1 MSDPSQHASGSGTAP
16 PPTTP
21 LTVEAIRHAL
31 QSLMQAMNIMVT
43 TVNTLTTNVSV
54 ASSVRPRA
62 TKVAVS
68 KPKAWNGKGGSMEA
82 RHFLVAFNNYA
93 QNEGETLN
101 DWDAATLSWDQNDDK
116 WIAAVLNL
124 MEDKART
131 WALPYLETLAQ
142 GRHPF
147 SGLYRNFMDA
157 FTKRF
162 APLDTTEAA
171 QDALK
176 ALKQGKSSVAEYIS
190 KFDQFTQQ
198 RGWSD
203 TDHRTRFYD
212 GLTDTVK
219 DALTFTDR
227 PVTTPNELK
236 MAAHIIDQHMRQRN
250 SEKGGKPAQQLHL
263 SPSSAKDPNAMD
275 VDASRQ
281 SDSKEVRNRKTYAS
295 FMRGKCFGC
304 GSPDHTKKE
313 GGHEQDIC
321 NHCKKV
327 GHRSPICM
335 AKYLGKKVV
344 AKAAASSETPADNST
359 SPPPAAKAAATTS
372 KGKVPTA
379 DIKAQADLMAKL
391 MAQVEEQ
398 SKELAALKVS
408 F

>member
-1 MSDPSQHASGSGTAP
+1 MSDPSQQASGSANIP
-16 PPTTP
+16 PPATP
-21 LTVEAIRHAL
+21 MTVEAMGHAL
-31 QSLMQAMNIMVT
+31 QSLMQAMNVMVT
-43 TVNTLTTNVSV
+43 TINNLTTNVNI
-54 ASSVRPRA
+54 ASSVHPRA

-82 RHFLVAFNNYA
+82 RHFLAAFYNYA

-116 WIAAVLNL
+116 WIATILNL
-124 MEDKART
+124 MEDEART
-131 WALPYLETLAQ
+131 WALPYLETLAL

-162 APLDTTEAA
+162 APLDSTEAMR
-171 QDALK
+171 DALK

-198 RGWSD
+198 TGWSD

-212 GLTDTVK
+212 GLTEGVK
-219 DALTFTDR
+219 DALTFTNR
-227 PVTTPNELK
+227 PTTSLNELK
-236 MAAHIIDQHMRQRN
+236 TAAHIFDQCIRQCN
-250 SEKGGKPAQQLHL
+250 AEKGGKPTQQLHL
-263 SPSSAKDPNAMD
+263 SPGSGKDPNAMD

-281 SDSKEVRNRKTYAS
+281 SDGKEVRNRKTYTS

-313 GGHEQDIC
+313 GGHKRDIC

-327 GHRSPICM
+327 GHRSPLCM

-344 AKAAASSETPADNST
+344 AKAAASSETPEDNKP
-359 SPPPAAKAAATTS
+359 PPPAAKAATTMS
-372 KGKVPTA
+372 KGKALAPDV
-379 DIKAQADLMAKL
+379 KAQADLMAKL

-398 SKELAALKVS
+398 SKELAALKAS

>member
-1 MSDPSQHASGSGTAP
+1 MTI
-16 PPTTP
+16 
-21 LTVEAIRHAL
+21 EAMGHAL
-31 QSLMQAMNIMVT
+31 QSLMQAMNVMVT
-43 TVNTLTTNVSV
+43 TVNNLTTNINMV
-54 ASSVRPRA
+54 SSVCPRA

-68 KPKAWNGKGGSMEA
+68 KPKPWNGKGGSMEA
-82 RHFLVAFNNYA
+82 RHFLAAFNNYT

-101 DWDAATLSWDQNDDK
+101 DWDAATLSWDQNDNK

-124 MEDKART
+124 MEDEART
-131 WALPYLETLAQ
+131 WALPSLETLAQ
-142 GRHPF
+142 GRYPF
-147 SGLYRNFMDA
+147 SGLYRNFTDA

-162 APLDTTEAA
+162 APLNSTEAA

-176 ALKQGKSSVAEYIS
+176 VLKQGKTSVAEYIS
-190 KFDQFTQQ
+190 KFDQYIQQ
-198 RGWSD
+198 TGWSD
-203 TDHRTRFYD
+203 TDHRMRFYD
-212 GLTDTVK
+212 GLTEHVK

-227 PVTTPNELK
+227 PTTSLNELK
-236 MAAHIIDQHMRQRN
+236 TAAHIFDQCIRQRN
-250 SEKGGKPAQQLHL
+250 TEKGGKQAQSLHL
-263 SPSSAKDPNAMD
+263 SPTSAKDPNAMD

-281 SDSKEVRNRKTYAS
+281 LDSKEVRNRKTYTS

-313 GGHEQDIC
+313 GGHKHDIC

-327 GHRSPICM
+327 GHRSPVCM

-344 AKAAASSETPADNST
+344 AKAAASNETPTDSQQ
-359 SPPPAAKAAATTS
+359 PPPPTVKAATTTS
-372 KGKVPTA
+372 KGKAPAA

-391 MAQVEEQ
+391 MVQVEEQ